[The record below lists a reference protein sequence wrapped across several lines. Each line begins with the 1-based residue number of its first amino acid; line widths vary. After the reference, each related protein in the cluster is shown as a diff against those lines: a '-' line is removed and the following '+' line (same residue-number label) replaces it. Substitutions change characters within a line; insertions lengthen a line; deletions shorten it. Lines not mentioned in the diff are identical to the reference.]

1 MEEGAVPLGCGVV
14 LEDGLEE
21 DLLDALFMPCPFV
34 VMETTESARGRASCR
49 NKTGWRS
56 PWRP

>member
-21 DLLDALFMPCPFV
+21 DLLDALFVPCPFCCYGDDRV
-34 VMETTESARGRASCR
+34 GQGQGLLP
-49 NKTGWRS
+49 K
-56 PWRP
+56 